1 MNPIQVEDK
10 MTARLLTGAEV
21 AGEILEELR
30 AEVARLK
37 KDYGAIPGL
46 ATILVGEHHA
56 SRCYIDA
63 KRRAARGLG
72 LRSVEFDLPPDLPE
86 DELFPLIDRCNKDA
100 EIDGVLVQLPLP
112 YHLNESSVLCAI
124 DPGKDVEAHH
134 PVNIGKLMTGDAG
147 FLPCAPAAVQELL
160 IRSGVQLAGAEV
172 VVLGRSNAIGKPLA
186 NMLLQKSER
195 ADATVT
201 VCHTATRDL
210 TLHTAR
216 ADVLIVAV
224 GVPGFLRGGMIR
236 PGAVV
241 IDAGANDVGRSA
253 DGRRIVR
260 GDVTLEEVAAV
271 ASAVTPV
278 PGGVGP
284 LKIPMLMRNVLHAC
298 KIHRN
303 IVH

>member
-46 ATILVGEHHA
+46 ATILVGEHPA

-86 DELFPLIDRCNKDA
+86 DELFPLIDRCNKNA

-112 YHLNESSVLCAI
+112 CHLNESSVLCAI